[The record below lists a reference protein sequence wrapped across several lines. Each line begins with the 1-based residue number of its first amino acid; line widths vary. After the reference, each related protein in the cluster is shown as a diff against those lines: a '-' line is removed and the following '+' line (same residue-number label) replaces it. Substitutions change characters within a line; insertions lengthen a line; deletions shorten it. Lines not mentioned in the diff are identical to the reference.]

1 MIMIKQCKWGIDA
14 EMERKEFGADTVL
27 EVIRDSESILVVK
40 LQRLINFW
48 FFLDSLLGSCGQE
61 FEFDGD
67 DWEGWTVYIEKAGK
81 VDPNKLMHITS
92 V

>member
-1 MIMIKQCKWGIDA
+1 MIKQCKWGIDA

-27 EVIRDSESILVVK
+27 E
-40 LQRLINFW
+40 
-48 FFLDSLLGSCGQE
+48 E